1 MTRWSDATGGGAGPD
16 YAARFDALAAAGE
29 DVHGEAALCAA
40 LVPVGSRVLD
50 AGCGTGR
57 VAIRLAELGYDVTGT
72 DVDPSMLAVARERAP
87 DLRWVEADLSS
98 LDLLAGGDPAYDLV
112 VLAGNVVPARRAGHR
127 GGVGGPRG
135 RPPAA
140 RWPARRRLRAGPRPP
155 PAGRGPGLP
164 LRVRRVVR
172 RRGSRA
178 GPAAGHL
185 GRSAV
190 RRRRLRG
197 EHPRHF
203 SRLTPRAMTM
213 TDSISADTDS
223 VAISIFAR
231 CESGIVSV
239 GLNAEE
245 FVTDT

>member
-87 DLRWVEADLSS
+87 HLRWVEADLST

-112 VLAGNVVPARRAGHR
+112 VLAGNVVPLVAPGTEAAAVARAAAHLRPGGLLVVGFGLDRAHL
-127 GGVGGPRG
+127 
-135 RPPAA
+135 PPAA
-140 RWPARRRLRAGPRPP
+140 ALVPLSEYDEWCTAAGLEPVRRLATWDGQQYYDGGGYAVSIHVTSAG
-155 PAGRGPGLP
+155 
-164 LRVRRVVR
+164 
-172 RRGSRA
+172 
-178 GPAAGHL
+178 
-185 GRSAV
+185 
-190 RRRRLRG
+190 
-197 EHPRHF
+197 
-203 SRLTPRAMTM
+203 
-213 TDSISADTDS
+213 
-223 VAISIFAR
+223 
-231 CESGIVSV
+231 
-239 GLNAEE
+239 
-245 FVTDT
+245 

>member
-112 VLAGNVVPARRAGHR
+112 VLAGNVVPLVAPGTEAVSVAHAAAHLRPGGLLVVGFGLDRAHLPSG
-127 GGVGGPRG
+127 
-135 RPPAA
+135 AA
-140 RWPARRRLRAGPRPP
+140 RVSLSEYDEWCAAAGLVLVRRLAPWDGQPYTGGGYAVSIHVTSAG
-155 PAGRGPGLP
+155 
-164 LRVRRVVR
+164 
-172 RRGSRA
+172 
-178 GPAAGHL
+178 
-185 GRSAV
+185 
-190 RRRRLRG
+190 
-197 EHPRHF
+197 
-203 SRLTPRAMTM
+203 
-213 TDSISADTDS
+213 
-223 VAISIFAR
+223 
-231 CESGIVSV
+231 
-239 GLNAEE
+239 
-245 FVTDT
+245 